1 MKSSKRLSVARARA
15 EVVTL
20 EAKIAES
27 RRARAEMTCRKIA
40 ARRNVVTLEARIAEL
55 KAEVARQ
62 KAAEV

>member
-1 MKSSKRLSVARARA
+1 MKRHDHKSSKRLSVARARS
-15 EVVTL
+15 E
-20 EAKIAES
+20 I
-27 RRARAEMTCRKIA
+27 